1 MEIKK
6 IRPVVYVSGPYTPF
20 ENVTVD
26 QNIKIA
32 QKYAHA
38 LRLKGFAV
46 VCPHSNGG
54 DSEFIPDEL
63 TWQNFIEE
71 DYSIILSCHAMFML
85 PNWEKSKGAG
95 IENEWAKK
103 LGIPIFYS
111 NNYEKYFSPTGR
123 VEFNLIVP
131 DEKFIEESFTDII
144 KHFQNKDTVWEKCP
158 NQVKEFLITINEMFR
173 LHLSKNQDY
182 SPFNILGTGEVGLA
196 TRTWDKVARLM
207 NLVGFNI
214 MTGQLKVGKEPKH
227 EDLDQNILDLGVY
240 SIIWRLFRK
249 GKWGC

>member
-1 MEIKK
+1 
-6 IRPVVYVSGPYTPF
+6 
-20 ENVTVD
+20 
-26 QNIKIA
+26 
-32 QKYAHA
+32 
-38 LRLKGFAV
+38 
-46 VCPHSNGG
+46 
-54 DSEFIPDEL
+54 
-63 TWQNFIEE
+63 
-71 DYSIILSCHAMFML
+71 MFML

-111 NNYEKYFSPTGR
+111 NNYEKYFSPTGM

-144 KHFQNKDTVWEKCP
+144 KHFQ
-158 NQVKEFLITINEMFR
+158 
-173 LHLSKNQDY
+173 NQDY